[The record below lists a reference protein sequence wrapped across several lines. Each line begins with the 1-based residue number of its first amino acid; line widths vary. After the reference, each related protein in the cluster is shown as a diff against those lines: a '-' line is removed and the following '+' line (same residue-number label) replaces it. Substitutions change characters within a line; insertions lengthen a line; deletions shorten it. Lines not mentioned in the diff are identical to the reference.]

1 MAKLNGIELVE
12 RVPFGR
18 ARNTAPVEK
27 YRLDNG
33 LTVIIFEDH
42 RAPVFS
48 YHTWFK
54 VGSRHEKPGKTGIA
68 HLFEHLMFKETANTP
83 EGEFDRLMEHAGAQ
97 TNAAT
102 WTDWTYYYEKL
113 PSNHLELPFR
123 LEAERM
129 EHMVLGPHQLES
141 EREVVINERS
151 YRVDNDPE
159 GKIYEVLYATA
170 FGSNHPYGWPTI
182 GWMDD
187 IRAIQL
193 PDCFEFYR
201 KYYAPNNATIIVTG
215 DVQTP
220 VVLDLIHRYYG
231 HMKPQAIEES
241 DVPRVVLTGEQRL
254 EIELQLA
261 SDRLLIGYMCPSIRD
276 LSAFSL
282 NVLNE
287 ILFNGDSSRVAKRLV
302 FDDELA
308 TDVHAWPALF
318 RFPGLFQI
326 DSTTKPGISA
336 ETVLAAIDEEIRRL
350 ATDGIT
356 ERELHKAHNTLEAD
370 SVRHLL
376 SCNSVAHAF
385 GLYESTTGNFADVF
399 YLNENTR
406 KVTASDVIETAQKLL
421 VDAGRVVVCARPSG
435 ELSDGENDTLDE
447 DFDE

>member
-1 MAKLNGIELVE
+1 MTNLNEIELVE
-12 RVPFGR
+12 RVPFGT
-18 ARNTAPVEK
+18 ARGTAPVEK
-27 YRLDNG
+27 YRLPNG

-68 HLFEHLMFKETANTP
+68 HLFEHLMFKETINTP

-113 PSNHLELPFR
+113 PTKHLELPFR
-123 LEAERM
+123 LEADRM
-129 EHMVLGPHQLES
+129 EHMVLGTHQLES

-159 GKIYEVLYATA
+159 GKIYEVLYANA

-187 IRAIQL
+187 IRSIQL
-193 PDCFEFYR
+193 ADCMEFYG
-201 KYYAPNNATIIVTG
+201 KYYAPNNATIVVTG
-215 DVQTP
+215 DVDTS
-220 VVLDLIHRYYG
+220 VVLNLIHRYYG
-231 HMKPQAIEES
+231 HMKPQEISEAE
-241 DVPRVVLTGEQRL
+241 VPPVVLQGEQRL

-276 LSAFSL
+276 SRTFSL
-282 NVLNE
+282 SVLNE
-287 ILFNGDSSRVAKRLV
+287 ILFNGDSSRVTKRLV

-308 TDVHAWPALF
+308 TDVHAWPASF
-318 RFPGLFQI
+318 RFSGLFQI
-326 DSTTKPGISA
+326 DVTMKPGVSA
-336 ETVLAAIDEEIRRL
+336 EAALAVIDEEIHRL
-350 ATDGIT
+350 VTAGIT
-356 ERELHKAHNTLEAD
+356 DRELQKAYNTLEAD
-370 SVRHLL
+370 TVRHLL
-376 SCNSVAHAF
+376 SCNSVANAF
-385 GLYESTTGNFADVF
+385 GLYESTTGHFSDVF
-399 YLNENTR
+399 HLNENTR
-406 KVTASDVIETAQKLL
+406 KVTASDVVETAKHLL
-421 VDAGRVVVCARPSG
+421 ADAGRVVLFARPSG
-435 ELSDGENDTLDE
+435 ELADDNKETSDE